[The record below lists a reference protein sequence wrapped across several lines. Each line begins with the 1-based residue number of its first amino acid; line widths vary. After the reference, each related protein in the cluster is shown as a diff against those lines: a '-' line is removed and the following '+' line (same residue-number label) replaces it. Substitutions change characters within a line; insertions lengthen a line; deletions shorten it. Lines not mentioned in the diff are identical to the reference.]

1 MEKLD
6 GIFSEVKTLVERQK
20 VSLGDFLEYLQIV
33 DEHKVLLK
41 KSGSLDLTERVKLM
55 TAHKSKGLE
64 FDYVYILRVYDGHWS
79 NKRKVELLP
88 LPQAVF
94 RLSSKNLSDKA
105 EDENADERRLFYVAI
120 TRARKEVSITYA
132 KEIDGG
138 GVVLGSQ
145 FIRELNPLNLE
156 IQEVKIHEESLSKNR
171 EIIFAEPISSHASLH
186 DKSFIKE
193 IFMRNGFSVTALNNY
208 LKCPWQYFYTN
219 LLRIPKA
226 PSKHQMYGT
235 AMHAALKDLFDSL
248 RERDASKDFLLSK
261 FEHYL
266 KQQPLTKEEFIES
279 FNKGIKSLSSYF
291 DFYSKTWTVPILTE
305 FSIPGVLLAPDVRLT
320 GKLDKVEIIGD
331 GNLVNVVDYK
341 TGKPKTRGEIEGS
354 TANSEGDM
362 KRQLIFYKLLLDKYE
377 DGKYKMKSGEIDF
390 VEQDE
395 KGRHRKERFII
406 ASDEVSELEKIVLKS
421 AEEILEVSF
430 WDKRCGE
437 KDCEYCELR
446 NMMA

>member
-1 MEKLD
+1 M
-6 GIFSEVKTLVERQK
+6 
-20 VSLGDFLEYLQIV
+20 
-33 DEHKVLLK
+33 
-41 KSGSLDLTERVKLM
+41 
-55 TAHKSKGLE
+55 
-64 FDYVYILRVYDGHWS
+64 
-79 NKRKVELLP
+79 
-88 LPQAVF
+88 
-94 RLSSKNLSDKA
+94 
-105 EDENADERRLFYVAI
+105 
-120 TRARKEVSITYA
+120 
-132 KEIDGG
+132 
-138 GVVLGSQ
+138 
-145 FIRELNPLNLE
+145 
-156 IQEVKIHEESLSKNR
+156 
-171 EIIFAEPISSHASLH
+171 
-186 DKSFIKE
+186 
-193 IFMRNGFSVTALNNY
+193 
-208 LKCPWQYFYTN
+208 
-219 LLRIPKA
+219 
-226 PSKHQMYGT
+226 
-235 AMHAALKDLFDSL
+235 